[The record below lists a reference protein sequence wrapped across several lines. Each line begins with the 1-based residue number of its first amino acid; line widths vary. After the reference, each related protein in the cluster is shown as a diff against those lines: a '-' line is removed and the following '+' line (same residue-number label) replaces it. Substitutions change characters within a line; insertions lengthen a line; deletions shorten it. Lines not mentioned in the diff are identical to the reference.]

1 MTSNISSVSLRS
13 GSNPR
18 FPPGEDSNRNPKSND
33 TLKYVCIRTH
43 KLNIVYTNVY
53 DVSLFVDHDVA
64 IVSVLDLE

>member
-43 KLNIVYTNVY
+43 DHCTNVY